1 MDLRLLRGA
10 SAPQRTVERMKSN
23 RVFRTL
29 GLVAACCGVFG
40 ITPGASQGLGLDV
53 TPAKLELSV
62 PPGTQGWNIPIT
74 IRNSSGAAVHIV
86 SSMSDFSVTRSGD
99 YAFERAGSRPYS
111 LMRWATINPQQFDLG
126 SGDTQQVRMTLTV
139 PKSSALSGEYAG
151 ILFFQ
156 TRPTRRANTVAV
168 SVRIATK
175 IYATIPG
182 TVKLDGAISKMT
194 ASSGS
199 ADQAYRVL
207 FVNRGNA
214 HVYCSGQVVVQKDNQ
229 VVERIA
235 MPSDMLVERGGDRLI
250 EVTGKRLPPGK
261 YLAIAM
267 IDYGGKTM
275 TGGEISFDAH

>member
-1 MDLRLLRGA
+1 
-10 SAPQRTVERMKSN
+10 MKIY

-29 GLVAACCGVFG
+29 GLVAVCCGIFG
-40 ITPGASQGLGLDV
+40 ITGGAPQGLGLDV
-53 TPAKLELSV
+53 TPAKLELSI
-62 PPGTQGWNIPIT
+62 PPGTLGYNIPIT
-74 IRNSSGAAVHIV
+74 IRNSSGGTVHIV
-86 SSMSDFSVTRSGD
+86 SSMSDFGVTRTGD

-111 LMRWATINPQQFDLG
+111 LLRWATINPREFDL
-126 SGDTQQVRMTLTV
+126 SGDSTQQVRLTLTV
-139 PKSSALSGEYAG
+139 PKSSTLSGEYAG
-151 ILFFQ
+151 IIFFQ
-156 TRPTRRANTVAV
+156 TRPVRRAQTVAV

-194 ASSGS
+194 SSTGPGG
-199 ADQAYRVL
+199 QAYRVL

-214 HVYCSGQVVVQKDNQ
+214 HVYCSGQLVVQKGNE

-235 MPSDMLVERGGDRLI
+235 MQHDMLVERGGQRLI

>member
-1 MDLRLLRGA
+1 MLRGA
-10 SAPQRTVERMKSN
+10 CAPQRTVERMKIY

-29 GLVAACCGVFG
+29 GLITVCCGVFG

-86 SSMSDFSVTRSGD
+86 SSMSDFSVTRAGD
-99 YAFERAGSRPYS
+99 YAFERPGTRPYS
-111 LMRWATINPQQFDLG
+111 LMKWATINPREFDL
-126 SGDTQQVRMTLTV
+126 SPTTTEQVRLTLNV

-156 TRPTRRANTVAV
+156 TRPTRHANTVAV

-194 ASSGS
+194 SAGSSS
-199 ADQAYRVL
+199 DRVYRVL

-214 HVYCSGQVVVQKDNQ
+214 HVYCSGQLVVQKGNQ
-229 VVERIA
+229 VIERIT
-235 MPSDMLVERGGDRLI
+235 MPKDMLVERGGDRLI
-250 EVTGKRLPPGK
+250 EVTGKRLPAGK

>member
-1 MDLRLLRGA
+1 M
-10 SAPQRTVERMKSN
+10 N
-23 RVFRTL
+23 IYRVVRTL
-29 GLVAACCGVFG
+29 GLVAACCGAFG
-40 ITPGASQGLGLDV
+40 FTPGASQGLGLDV
-53 TPAKLELSV
+53 TPAKFELSI
-62 PPGTQGWNIPIT
+62 PPGTLGYNIPIT
-74 IRNSSGAAVHIV
+74 IRNSSGAPVHIV
-86 SSMSDFSVTRSGD
+86 SSMSDFSVTRAGD
-99 YAFERAGSRPYS
+99 YAFERAGSGQFS
-111 LMRWATINPQQFDLG
+111 LMRWATINPQQFDLSPG
-126 SGDTQQVRMTLTV
+126 TTQQVRLTLSV
-139 PKSSALSGEYAG
+139 PKKSALKGEYAG

-182 TVKLDGAISKMT
+182 TVKLDGAISKMSS
-194 ASSGS
+194 ASGS
-199 ADQAYRVL
+199 GGETYRVL

-214 HVYCSGQVVVQKDNQ
+214 HVYCSGQLLVQKGND

-235 MPSDMLVERGGDRLI
+235 MPRDMLVERGGDRLI

-261 YLAIAM
+261 YLAIAE